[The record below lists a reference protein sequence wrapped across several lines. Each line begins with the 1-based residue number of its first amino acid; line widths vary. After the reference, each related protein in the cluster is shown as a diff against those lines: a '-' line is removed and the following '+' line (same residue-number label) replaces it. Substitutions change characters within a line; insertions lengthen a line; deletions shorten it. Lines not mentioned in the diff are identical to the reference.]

1 MINDIIQCYKIS
13 GSSPIKLYHRK
24 MLIPTPV
31 GKSFLCHEIDVPLQ
45 TDEEDQPPPDVRGTL
60 LLRSL
65 QVQPFM
71 YKSEEFE
78 EAFGCKSQKSFQ
90 DETAPVVVGSTLAV
104 AVLVTISGYGIY
116 RYFRV
121 KNVQYNTME

>member
-1 MINDIIQCYKIS
+1 MT

-31 GKSFLCHEIDVPLQ
+31 GKSFVCKDIDVPLEPD
-45 TDEEDQPPPDVRGTL
+45 DEDHLPPDIHGTL

-71 YKSEEFE
+71 YKREDFE
-78 EAFGCKSQKSFQ
+78 EAFECKSQKSFR

-104 AVLVTISGYGIY
+104 AVLLTISGYGVY

>member
-1 MINDIIQCYKIS
+1 
-13 GSSPIKLYHRK
+13 

-31 GKSFLCHEIDVPLQ
+31 GKSFSCHEIDVPLE
-45 TDEEDQPPPDVRGTL
+45 TDEEDHPPPDIRGTL

-71 YKSEEFE
+71 YKSEEFG
-78 EAFGCKSQKSFQ
+78 EAFECKSQKSFR

-116 RYFRV
+116 RYFTV

>member
-1 MINDIIQCYKIS
+1 
-13 GSSPIKLYHRK
+13 

-31 GKSFLCHEIDVPLQ
+31 GKSFLCNEIDVPLE
-45 TDEEDQPPPDVRGTL
+45 TDPDDQPPPDIRGTL
-60 LLRSL
+60 LLRYL

-71 YKSEEFE
+71 YKSEDFE
-78 EAFGCKSQKSFQ
+78 EAFGCKSQKSFK
-90 DETAPVVVGSTLAV
+90 DETTPVVVGSTLAV
-104 AVLVTISGYGIY
+104 AVLVTISGYSVY